1 MAYDR
6 PKRQRKGDRLF
17 YSGISPAEM
26 AADYAIAPLD
36 RLATDMDR
44 KWGIDQLP
52 GLVSVETAEKY
63 GSAMAKLNAALD
75 AGDPEDV
82 KARAEVCM
90 RGLTAMDAE
99 ATRLGHQPVSPD
111 YWEAEIDGFKFAVM
125 REGRNWMVHQEARP
139 DLRFF
144 SLREVG
150 VALSALRIDNPI
162 FAEVKKHFPQAEIKS
177 IAERA
182 APDRQSLDDPIPF

>member
-1 MAYDR
+1 MTAPR
-6 PKRQRKGDRLF
+6 PRRKNLGDRLIH
-17 YSGISPAEM
+17 SGAQQNEIRC
-26 AADYAIAPLD
+26 DYAVAPLD

-44 KWGIDQLP
+44 RWGIDQLP

-75 AGDPEDV
+75 AGDPEEV
-82 KARAEVCM
+82 KARAAVCM

-99 ATRLGHQPVSPD
+99 AVAAGQQPVSPD

-182 APDRQSLDDPIPF
+182 APRSKSLEDQIPW